1 METVR
6 ENIGHRKYNINAR
19 GVLAMNRPGEPLV
32 VEATIEIP
40 RGSSNKYEYDRHTGD
55 FRLDR
60 VLYSPIHYPTDYGFI
75 PHTLTE
81 DGDELDIMVMISKST
96 FPGCRVQA
104 RVLGALEMTDE
115 KGKDI
120 KILAAAVRDPRM
132 DRYSDIGDVGRHT
145 LKEIEYFFN
154 IYKDLEEKKTIVNG
168 WRDRAFAESAVLE
181 SRLQPAIHEAVDLS
195 PQPEDIHE
203 LPH

>member
-1 METVR
+1 M
-6 ENIGHRKYNINAR
+6 I
-19 GVLAMNRPGEPLV
+19 
-32 VEATIEIP
+32 VEAVIEIP

-75 PHTLTE
+75 PHTLTD

-96 FPGCRVQA
+96 FPGCRVRA

-120 KILAAAVRDPRM
+120 KVLAAAVSDPRM
-132 DRYSDIGDVGRHT
+132 NRYRDISDVGRHT
-145 LKEIEYFFN
+145 LKEIEYFFAV
-154 IYKDLEEKKTIVNG
+154 YKDLEEKKTIVNG
-168 WRDRAFAESAVLE
+168 WRNRTFAESTVQE
-181 SRLQPAIHEAVDLS
+181 SRLYPAVHEAVDLS
-195 PQPEDIHE
+195 PRPGHLQD